1 VEALMAGVIGVLIAG
16 GVFLLLRARTF
27 PIILGLLLLGYATN
41 LFLLATGR
49 LGAAAPPI
57 ITPGST
63 QHADPLPQALIL
75 TSIVI
80 SFGMVAFVVVLALR
94 NAIAADAGETS
105 IAGKTHDGASGDE
118 RLERSGP
125 T

>member
-1 VEALMAGVIGVLIAG
+1 MEALMAGVIGVLIAG

-27 PIILGLLLLGYATN
+27 PIILGLLLLGYAVN

-49 LGAAAPPI
+49 LGADAPPI
-57 ITPGST
+57 ITPGAT
-63 QHADPLPQALIL
+63 HHADPLPQALIL

-94 NAIAADAGETS
+94 NAIASDAGEKS
-105 IAGKTHDGASGDE
+105 GAGEADDGTSGDE
-118 RLERSGP
+118 RLERSGS